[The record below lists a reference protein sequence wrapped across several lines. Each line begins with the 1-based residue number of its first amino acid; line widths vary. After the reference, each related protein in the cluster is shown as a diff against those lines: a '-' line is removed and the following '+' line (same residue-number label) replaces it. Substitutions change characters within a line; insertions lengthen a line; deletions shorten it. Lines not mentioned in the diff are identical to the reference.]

1 MSFKK
6 NVDLHVDQAAK
17 LLNFSEDLLEHI
29 KSTHSLIKVN
39 VGVEIDKKIQNF
51 TGWRAV
57 HSEHIL
63 PSKGGMRYSTNV
75 DQDDTEALASL
86 MTYKCAILNIPFG
99 GSKGGLKIDPKKF
112 TEKQLRIIT
121 KQFATKLINKGFI
134 SPALNVPAPDVG
146 TSERE
151 MEWIADTYK
160 SLKPDDINYRGCVTG
175 KPIHSGGISG
185 RTEATGRGVE
195 EVIRELF
202 RHNDIIKEANLKNEI
217 RNNSIIIQGFGNV
230 GSNLAA
236 HLYNRDNAKIIAIG
250 ERDGYLFNK
259 NGIDINSLNIFFQKN
274 KNINYPKLGIFK
286 NKASDVLELECD
298 ILIPAAL
305 ENAITIKNVDK
316 IKTKV
321 IIEASNGPISFEA
334 DNILNMKSVIVLPDV
349 YVNAGGVV
357 VSYFE
362 WVKNISHIRFG
373 RMEKRFQEHKI
384 LELINLIDEKTKIKT
399 DEKLIAKIIHGAS
412 EADLAFSGLEDAMRN
427 AFNEILVIRKRIKK
441 SFRECTYYLSLQ
453 KIRKFYTRDG
463 FPKDS

>member
-160 SLKPDDINYRGCVTG
+160 SLKPEDINYRGCVTG

-250 ERDGYLFNK
+250 ERDGYLYNK

-334 DNILNMKSVIVLPDV
+334 DNILNRKSVIVLPDV

-384 LELINLIDEKTKIKT
+384 LELINLIAEKTKIKT